1 LFLALAARRIR
12 QQGGFVDTYY
22 TVGADKAGDGA
33 ENLPAHAL
41 LRRESRA
48 LIDAGAMER
57 IALQEAISLVR
68 LGVAGH
74 LRIPHEE
81 HLKDAVTRAVACA
94 ETLAVGVPVTIGKE
108 LVTADCK
115 PGSLQ
120 ALACEA
126 ARERHRLL
134 PPATGPAGSSAYIS
148 PGWPHDKE
156 CVRLA
161 HKLVHEM
168 GHSQAEVAR
177 IFEMVDRCDR
187 PAMWERRGINRILKK
202 EKEEYDA
209 GEPSCRKESGAAL
222 RRAGRLHLPGASL
235 GLNVMAVLGDEG
247 AEAAAKR
254 FDAGLAEPHSA
265 VLPVDLGHPDR
276 GLAVLMQTIMDH
288 GIFRTLYVTS
298 PDAVFS
304 TPTQRR
310 VVYDLALFRGVQVV
324 EDGTWIT
331 AVDDNP
337 GYSRLLREGTELFA
351 VLRIRDN
358 ATVVEE
364 SRSRAHAR
372 KTAAELRSQGCS
384 LREIAAELDEKA
396 IPTSSGWGKWSPSA
410 VKKLL
415 SPERKAGR

>member
-1 LFLALAARRIR
+1 M
-12 QQGGFVDTYY
+12 DTYY
-22 TVGADKAGDGA
+22 TVGAEKTGEGAG
-33 ENLPAHAL
+33 NLPAHAL
-41 LRRESRA
+41 RRREDRA

-108 LVTADCK
+108 LVTADCE
-115 PGSLQ
+115 PDSLQ

-134 PPATGPAGSSAYIS
+134 PPAAGLAGRGTYIS
-148 PGWPHDKE
+148 PGWPNDEE
-156 CVRLA
+156 CARLA
-161 HKLVHEM
+161 HKLVYEM
-168 GHSQAEVAR
+168 GYSQAKVAR
-177 IFEMVDRCDR
+177 IFEMVDGYER
-187 PAMWERRGINRILKK
+187 PVMWTRQGIDRILQ
-202 EKEEYDA
+202 EEYDG
-209 GEPSCRKESGAAL
+209 GESRYCKESGAAS
-222 RRAGRLHLPGASL
+222 RRAGLLHLPGASL

-254 FDAGLAEPHSA
+254 FDAGPAEPHTA
-265 VLPVDLGHPDR
+265 VFPIDPGPQGR

-288 GIFRTLYVTS
+288 GSFRTLYVTS
-298 PDAVFS
+298 PDTVFS

-310 VVYDLALFRGVQVV
+310 VVYDLALFRGVHVV
-324 EDGTWIT
+324 EDGTRIT

-415 SPERKAGR
+415 SPEQKAGR